1 MMTTQSNSDL
11 TRTIHNLFSEG
22 KLDDVLPYI
31 DDNIEAISYATG
43 QVFHGKSDFMQ
54 FMQGFKTAF
63 PDIMIQ
69 HKGIFENGA
78 QVCVEFDGLGT
89 NTGPLMTPAG
99 TVPPTG
105 KKVTLNV
112 VEVLTWQ
119 NGKVV
124 KLHNYQ
130 DSGNLLR
137 QLGLLPEPAGM

>member
-1 MMTTQSNSDL
+1 MTTQSNSAL
-11 TRTIHNLFSEG
+11 TRTIHHLFSEG
-22 KLDDVLPYI
+22 KLDEVMAYI
-31 DDNIEAISYATG
+31 DDNIEATSYATG

-63 PDIMIQ
+63 PDIVIQ
-69 HKGIFENGA
+69 HKSIFENGD

-99 TVPPTG
+99 TAPPTG

-112 VEVLTWQ
+112 AEVLTWK
-119 NGKVV
+119 NGKVI

-137 QLGLLPEPAGM
+137 QLGLLPQPTGL